1 MEEGATADWRVASME
16 GSRPPGDT
24 SRRRAV
30 DRVSVPTLFGR
41 AMLLHCPRCGGGD
54 ILRHWF
60 KMKKRCATC
69 NLALERGEAHD
80 YWLGAYA
87 INLVVAE
94 GFSVVVAITYVIVA
108 WPNVNW
114 TAAGWI
120 AGVLAVLSPIVFF
133 PFSRTLW
140 LAWDLSFRP
149 HEKGD

>member
-1 MEEGATADWRVASME
+1 MKETC
-16 GSRPPGDT
+16 
-24 SRRRAV
+24 
-30 DRVSVPTLFGR
+30 PT
-41 AMLLHCPRCGGGD
+41 CG
-54 ILRHWF
+54 
-60 KMKKRCATC
+60 
-69 NLALERGEAHD
+69 LALERGEAHD

-94 GFSVVVAITYVIVA
+94 GFSVAVSISYVIAA

-114 TAAGWI
+114 TLAGWI

-149 HEKGD
+149 HEEGDQAIRGG